1 MNSDEQ
7 NQSMNKITAVLVD
20 DEKLSLNRL
29 TDLLRLFPN
38 VEILAKEFETESAI
52 ERIVKTKPDI
62 VFLDIEMPGMTGFT
76 LIEEVRKQFVF
87 PKFIIVTAFN
97 QYAVKAIKKEA
108 FDFLIKPVD
117 IDDLKECL
125 ERYDQK
131 QNHFP
136 HIENSNLSERE
147 KEIAHFICRGKTSQE
162 IAEILF
168 ISKHTVDT
176 HRRRILDKLGVKST
190 AELIVTGNGYSL

>member
-1 MNSDEQ
+1 
-7 NQSMNKITAVLVD
+7 MNKITAILVD

-29 TDLLRLFPN
+29 ADLLKLFPE
-38 VEILAKEFETESAI
+38 VEIRAKEFEPQPAI
-52 ERIVKTKPDI
+52 ERIVKIKPDV

-76 LIEEVRKQFVF
+76 LVEEVRKQFVF
-87 PKFIIVTAFN
+87 PTFIIVTAFN
-97 QYAVKAIKKEA
+97 QYAVKAIKKGA

-117 IDDLKECL
+117 IDDLKDCL
-125 ERYDQK
+125 ERFNQK

-147 KEIAHFICRGKTSQE
+147 KEIARFICRGKTSQE

-176 HRRRILDKLGVKST
+176 HRRRILEKLGVKST
-190 AELIVTGNGYSL
+190 TELIANWNNQSF